1 MRILRRFVAVG
12 AFATAVDFGGF
23 LVLHLALGWS
33 PLVAD
38 VVAIAA
44 ATVTSFV
51 LHRVVTFAADPS
63 RRWYRNHGA
72 YLAAS
77 GLALVADA
85 TIVTLTLRG
94 AAGDGADWWWVV
106 VVKTVAVAVAFGVRL
121 SVYRL
126 SMFEAVRI
134 DQQTPIPRPPA
145 PGELRLS
152 LVVPAYG
159 EEDGIAAT
167 VTRIE
172 AELGSK
178 VRPEGGFELIV
189 VDDGSFD
196 DTAGAATRAGA
207 DRVIR
212 LEHNSGKG
220 AAVRAGVRAARGRT
234 VAFTDADLSYA
245 PAQILALMSQ
255 VESGWDVVVGSRRHT
270 ETRTLVAARRLR
282 EVGGRV
288 INLLTSVVLLGQ
300 YRDTQCGLKAFRSD
314 VARVI
319 FGLSRIDGFAFDV
332 EVFHLVER
340 HRFTLLEVPVEVENS
355 PRSTV
360 KVARDAF
367 RLVRDLFRVR
377 DMGRR
382 GLYELDPDALPAR
395 VSPLG

>member
-12 AFATAVDFGGF
+12 ALATVVDFGGF
-23 LVLHLALGWS
+23 LILHLAVGWS
-33 PLVAD
+33 PLLAD
-38 VVAIAA
+38 VVAIGA
-44 ATVTSFV
+44 ATVTSFF
-51 LHRVVTFAADPS
+51 LHRSVTFAADPS

-72 YLAAS
+72 YLLAS
-77 GLALVADA
+77 TLALAADA
-85 TIVTLTLRG
+85 TIVTLTLAGG
-94 AAGDGADWWWVV
+94 AEWWWVV
-106 VVKTVAVAVAFGVRL
+106 VVKAVALTVAFGVRL

-126 SMFEAVRI
+126 SMFEAVRG
-134 DQQTPIPRPPA
+134 DQQAPVARPPA

-159 EEDGIAAT
+159 EEDGIGVT
-167 VTRIE
+167 VSRIE

-178 VRPEGGFELIV
+178 VRAEGGFELIV
-189 VDDGSFD
+189 VDDGSPD
-196 DTAGAATRAGA
+196 GTAAAASRAGA

-212 LEHNSGKG
+212 LPVNSGKG
-220 AAVRAGVRAARGRT
+220 AAVRAGVEAARGRT
-234 VAFTDADLSYA
+234 VAFTDADLSYS
-245 PAQILALMSQ
+245 PAQILALMAQ

-288 INLLTSVVLLGQ
+288 INLFTSIVLLGQ

-314 VARVI
+314 VGKAI

-360 KVARDAF
+360 KVARDAL
-367 RLVRDLFRVR
+367 RLVRDLFRIR
-377 DMGRR
+377 DLGRR

-395 VSPLG
+395 VPHLG

>member
-12 AFATAVDFGGF
+12 ALATAVDFGGF
-23 LVLHLALGWS
+23 LVLHLAVGWS

-51 LHRVVTFAADPS
+51 LHRWVTFAADPS

-77 GLALVADA
+77 GLALCADA
-85 TIVTLTLRG
+85 VIVTFTIG
-94 AAGDGADWWWVV
+94 QASQWWWVAL
-106 VVKTVAVAVAFGVRL
+106 VKAVALTVAFGVRL

-126 SMFEAVRI
+126 SMFEAVRA
-134 DQQTPIPRPPA
+134 DQQTPVARPPA

-159 EEDGIAAT
+159 EEEAIGAT
-167 VTRIE
+167 VERIE

-178 VRPEGGFELIV
+178 VRAQGGFELIV
-189 VDDGSFD
+189 VDDGSPD

-207 DRVIR
+207 DSVIR
-212 LEHNSGKG
+212 LQPNRGKG
-220 AAVRAGVRAARGRT
+220 AAVRAGVMAARGRT

-245 PAQILALMSQ
+245 PAQILTLMTQ
-255 VESGWDVVVGSRRHT
+255 VEAGWDVVVGSRRHT

-282 EVGGRV
+282 EIGGRV
-288 INLLTSVVLLGQ
+288 INLFTSVVLLGQ

-314 VARVI
+314 VARAI

-340 HRFTLLEVPVEVENS
+340 HRFTLVEVPVEVENS

-360 KVARDAF
+360 RVARDAT

-395 VSPLG
+395 V

>member
-12 AFATAVDFGGF
+12 ALATAVDYGGF
-23 LVLHLALGWS
+23 LLLFLSFGWS
-33 PLVAD
+33 PLIAD
-38 VVAIAA
+38 VVAIVA
-44 ATVTSFV
+44 ATATSFV
-51 LHRVVTFAADPS
+51 LHRLVTFSADPS

-85 TIVTLTLRG
+85 TIVTLTL
-94 AAGDGADWWWVV
+94 AGSADWWWAA
-106 VVKTVAVAVAFGVRL
+106 VVKAVALAVAFGVRL

-126 SMFEAVRI
+126 SMFEAVRN
-134 DQQTPIPRPPA
+134 DQQSPVARPPA
-145 PGELRLS
+145 PGEVRLS

-159 EEDGIAAT
+159 EEEGIAGA
-167 VTRIE
+167 VERIE
-172 AELGSK
+172 TELGSR
-178 VRPEGGFELIV
+178 VRDEGGFELIV
-189 VDDGSFD
+189 VDDGSPD

-212 LEHNSGKG
+212 LDPNRGKG
-220 AAVRAGVRAARGRT
+220 AAVRAGVMAARGRT

-245 PAQILALMSQ
+245 PAQILTLMTE

-288 INLLTSVVLLGQ
+288 INLFTSIVLLGQ

-340 HRFTLLEVPVEVENS
+340 HRFTLVEVPVEVENS

-360 KVARDAF
+360 KVARDAA

-377 DMGRR
+377 DMGRQ
-382 GLYELDPDALPAR
+382 GLYELDPDALPTRA
-395 VSPLG
+395 